1 VVDNF
6 GDIGVVWRLAR
17 QLEREHGATIRLF
30 VDDLRSF
37 KVLEPAVDTLK
48 EQQEVSGIAVMTWNC
63 ASALQP
69 ANLVIEAFAVE
80 LPDEYIAA
88 MAAMTSPP
96 VWLNLEYLSAEGWVG
111 EHHLLPSP
119 HARLPLTKYF
129 FFPGFVPGTGG
140 LIRESGLLAERDSFA
155 VANDENDLHIFVFGY
170 PNSATS
176 SLFRAMSE
184 STLPVCCK
192 VTEGALA
199 DSLEGGRCSRPE
211 REGNFSLSVIP
222 FTVQRD
228 FDRLLWK
235 HDVLFVRGEDSFVRA
250 QWAGKPFVWQIY
262 PQSGNAHWV
271 KLDAF
276 LALYCD
282 QMGGEAASA
291 VRELWRAWN
300 AEDDANVGAA
310 WRGFIAHL
318 PELETHAGTWA
329 SKLAQMP
336 DLAANLLSFYQK
348 TIKI

>member
-1 VVDNF
+1 MVDNF

-17 QLEREHGATIRLF
+17 QLTREHGATIRVF

-63 ASALQP
+63 ASALKP

-96 VWLNLEYLSAEGWVG
+96 VWLNLEYLSAERWIG

-140 LIRESGLLAERDSFA
+140 LIRERGLLGERNSFS
-155 VANDENDLHIFVFGY
+155 VASDEIDLRVFVFGY
-170 PNSATS
+170 PNAAAN
-176 SLFRAMSE
+176 SLFCAMSE
-184 STLPVCCK
+184 ATIPVCCT

-199 DSLEGGRCSRPE
+199 ESVESFRGSRPG
-211 REGNFSLSVIP
+211 RDVNLSLSVIP
-222 FTVQRD
+222 FNAQTD

-235 HDVLFVRGEDSFVRA
+235 HNVLFVRGEDSFIRA
-250 QWAGKPFVWQIY
+250 QWAAKPFVWQIY
-262 PQSGNAHWV
+262 PQSGNARWV

-282 QMGGEAASA
+282 QLGAEAASA
-291 VRELWRAWN
+291 VRELWRTWN

-310 WRGFIAHL
+310 WRVFIAHL
-318 PELETHAGTWA
+318 PELDTHARTWA
-329 SKLAQMP
+329 AKLAQMP